1 MLAGSSN
8 PFVAGDECPGSK
20 FMVKLD
26 FSPRILCC
34 DDRKMFRNVVSVCVD
49 ELALIHGCRLA
60 R

>member
-1 MLAGSSN
+1 MLAGSSI
-8 PFVAGDECPGSK
+8 PFAAGDECPGSK

-26 FSPRILCC
+26 FSSRILCC
-34 DDRKMFRNVVSVCVD
+34 DDRKMFWNVSVCVD